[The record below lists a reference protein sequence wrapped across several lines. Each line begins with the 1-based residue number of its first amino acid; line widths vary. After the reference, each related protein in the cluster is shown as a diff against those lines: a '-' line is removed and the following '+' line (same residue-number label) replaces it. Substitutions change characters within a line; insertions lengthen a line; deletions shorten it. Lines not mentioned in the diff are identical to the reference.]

1 MEDYSGFTAM
11 DLPATVI
18 TAFVEYVLLVEKC
31 LNGFLIHLCRG
42 AQPVLT
48 WDLLLH
54 FPVSGDLPIWQSCET
69 KQTEPMLVGLSVYL
83 SYTYNLH
90 LHNVVNKKHNA

>member
-1 MEDYSGFTAM
+1 MIHYS
-11 DLPATVI
+11 
-18 TAFVEYVLLVEKC
+18 
-31 LNGFLIHLCRG
+31 RG
-42 AQPVLT
+42 AQPLLT
-48 WDLLLH
+48 CDLLLH
-54 FPVSGDLPIWQSCET
+54 FPVSGDLPIWQSCEK